1 MSFFKNINATPR
13 IGTIIMYPDGFSIY
27 TDNGWQNYNIEYF
40 REYLKDIS
48 DNTAERIFVPMS
60 PEMMIF

>member
-1 MSFFKNINATPR
+1 MGFFRNINAVPR
-13 IGTIIMYPDGFSIY
+13 IGTIIMHPDGFSIY
-27 TDNGWQNYNIEYF
+27 TDGGWQNYNIEYF